1 MISISAT
8 MAEDLKLFYKSNHID
23 VYKLEVTTQSLN
35 FKTLKFYYVGNF
47 DRNINSRLEG
57 HHLINQLRVGFV
69 DLNLH
74 SNHLQMR
81 ECYPHLEEGQ
91 YTPTQISSKILRLLF
106 FDYLRML
113 CNFLGHQHYNCTPS
127 TCIYTHQHMSN

>member
-57 HHLINQLRVGFV
+57 HP
-69 DLNLH
+69 
-74 SNHLQMR
+74 S
-81 ECYPHLEEGQ
+81 YK
-91 YTPTQISSKILRLLF
+91 PT
-106 FDYLRML
+106 
-113 CNFLGHQHYNCTPS
+113 
-127 TCIYTHQHMSN
+127 